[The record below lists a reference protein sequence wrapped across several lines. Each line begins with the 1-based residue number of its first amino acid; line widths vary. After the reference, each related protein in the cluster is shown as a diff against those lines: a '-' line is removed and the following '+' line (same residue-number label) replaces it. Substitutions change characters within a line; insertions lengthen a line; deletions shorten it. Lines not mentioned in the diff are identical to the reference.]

1 MSAVNTAA
9 NSLYEALDAIRRMRY
24 NVSDA
29 NIDIVYDRIRDVLN
43 QLNHVG
49 DSNAWLSDFIKK

>member
-9 NSLYEALDAIRRMRY
+9 NSLYEALGAIRRMRY

-43 QLNHVG
+43 QLNHIG
-49 DSNAWLSDFIKK
+49 DSNAWLDDFNKK